1 MRAADT
7 GPESAGHPGA
17 APPHLASGGN
27 GAGAAP
33 TAGTIGHGR
42 THIDPTSDGGAYDGR
57 THDGGTH
64 DGRTQGS
71 RTHDGRPARGP
82 GHRRGRRGRRRAA
95 DPGPSRLRRTAF
107 GTAGLLCLVLG
118 VSLALSGRE
127 TPMVRIEA
135 SGHGSST
142 ADALPAAPAGGTTG
156 PTGGPATTAAKPVPP
171 SPPTRLLIPSAGVD
185 APVTDLGL
193 NADGTVQVPPA
204 DRGDEVGWYRNGP
217 TPGETGP
224 AVLIG
229 HYDTV
234 HGPAVFRQLPKL
246 RPGELVRV
254 RRADGSTVDF
264 KVRTLLQAAK
274 DGFPTEQVYGN
285 TPAPALRLITCGGQ
299 IGSDGHWTD
308 NIIVLADPA

>member
-1 MRAADT
+1 ML
-7 GPESAGHPGA
+7 GA
-17 APPHLASGGN
+17 
-27 GAGAAP
+27 
-33 TAGTIGHGR
+33 
-42 THIDPTSDGGAYDGR
+42 
-57 THDGGTH
+57 
-64 DGRTQGS
+64 
-71 RTHDGRPARGP
+71 
-82 GHRRGRRGRRRAA
+82 
-95 DPGPSRLRRTAF
+95 
-107 GTAGLLCLVLG
+107 
-118 VSLALSGRE
+118 SLALSGRE
-127 TPMVRIEA
+127 TPVVRIEA
-135 SGHGSST
+135 SGHGST
-142 ADALPAAPAGGTTG
+142 ADTAPTAPATGTAATPAA
-156 PTGGPATTAAKPVPP
+156 TAPKPLAP
-171 SPPTRLLIPSAGVD
+171 SPPTRLLIPTAGVD
-185 APVTDLGL
+185 APVADLGL

-246 RPGELVRV
+246 RPGDPIHV

-274 DGFPTEQVYGN
+274 DSFPTEQVYGD
-285 TPAPALRLITCGGQ
+285 TTAPALRVITCGGR